1 MKINQLK
8 CEYEIRKQWLKKKQL
23 KSEYEI
29 RKQSMKNSNEN
40 DDWNEKRNDLN
51 EMGQLKIRIKD
62 NIKMTLP

>member
-1 MKINQLK
+1 MKLEN
-8 CEYEIRKQWLKKKQL
+8 KQSKKKQL

-51 EMGQLKIRIKD
+51 EMGELKIRIKD

>member
-1 MKINQLK
+1 MKLK
-8 CEYEIRKQWLKKKQL
+8 TTIEKE

-29 RKQSMKNSNEN
+29 SNEN

>member
-1 MKINQLK
+1 M
-8 CEYEIRKQWLKKKQL
+8 KKKQL
-23 KSEYEI
+23 KSEYKI

-51 EMGQLKIRIKD
+51 EVGQLKIRIKD